1 MMHEILKR
9 FTNYTYVGVCTK
21 VYGGVNDARNIEMI
35 YKLYLCRGLYKGLQ
49 RCE

>member
-35 YKLYLCRGLYKGLQ
+35 YKFRMTSFFETDFNKSN
-49 RCE
+49 